1 MFCEVLNYKE
11 ASYDKILATGFS
23 TDYVMRETRRCV
35 DGAAAAGAEGHAK
48 DVWPGIDIDVPVVA
62 GASQCTAEGVK
73 QAVLAAFKGGATGLI
88 LSRNY
93 PEMNP
98 EHFSGAGA
106 ALDELGL
113 R

>member
-1 MFCEVLNYKE
+1 MGHEMTGGQKRFQRAHNRRT
-11 ASYDKILATGFS
+11 ASLPRVALDDRDRFLAGEILPIRPA
-23 TDYVMRETRRCV
+23 
-35 DGAAAAGAEGHAK
+35 
-48 DVWPGIDIDVPVVA
+48 GIDIDVPVSP
-62 GASQCTAEGVK
+62 GSSQCTPESVK
-73 QAVLAAFKGGATGLI
+73 NTVMAAFKGGATGVI

-98 EHFSGAGA
+98 EHLAGAGA